1 MQSYIGTII
10 TSIALSI
17 VLISMWGVGKSIA
30 DKNMEGEKSSIVFFV
45 VSLIVFLIMMMISI
59 FFPSVN
65 SFCL

>member
-17 VLISMWGVGKSIA
+17 VLISIWGVGKSIA
-30 DKNMEGEKSSIVFFV
+30 DDNMEGEKSSIVFFV